1 MDGFIALA
9 LFAKQLSESQKKL
22 SSTQRKQDWP
32 SSDGDDVAPPTIQNS
47 AMEASRCRV
56 QIAENQTEFL
66 PYCFPAR
73 ED

>member
-9 LFAKQLSESQKKL
+9 VFAKQLSESQKKL

-32 SSDGDDVAPPTIQNS
+32 SSDGDEVAPPTIQNS
-47 AMEASRCRV
+47 AMKRAGAGGLQKTCS
-56 QIAENQTEFL
+56 A
-66 PYCFPAR
+66 YCSLR